1 MLSVILQIKHDK
13 ANHQLPMHCPACALR
28 SSLDWSAPA
37 RMCQIC
43 PGNVSMLRLACAARW
58 IKDCCPKWLKP
69 SCNPKEKYTNIGK
82 TLNLSKL
89 SASTSKV
96 HGGQW
101 PKSAKKWKSPHG
113 HAQWL
118 LSWDWISP
126 IKASCSLS
134 GGFQNLV
141 WFAVLA
147 YDLPQEIA
155 HVHKFLLHAFP
166 SNTEGSGQALIIC
179 FNVFW

>member
-69 SCNPKEKYTNIGK
+69 SCNSKEKYTNIGK

-101 PKSAKKWKSPHG
+101 PKKCQEMEKPTRTRPVTPVLGLDLSHKSF
-113 HAQWL
+113 L
-118 LSWDWISP
+118 LSVWWLP
-126 IKASCSLS
+126 EPCVVCSFGL
-134 GGFQNLV
+134 
-141 WFAVLA
+141 
-147 YDLPQEIA
+147 
-155 HVHKFLLHAFP
+155 
-166 SNTEGSGQALIIC
+166 
-179 FNVFW
+179 